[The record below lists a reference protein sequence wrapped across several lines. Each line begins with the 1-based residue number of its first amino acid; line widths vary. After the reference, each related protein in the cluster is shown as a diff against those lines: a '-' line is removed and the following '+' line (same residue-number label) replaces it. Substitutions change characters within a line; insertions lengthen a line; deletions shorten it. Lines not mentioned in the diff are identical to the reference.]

1 MDLTNVRLAPHL
13 DLLKFEVPRDDG
25 SLISCYLRC
34 DETAELRKKPI
45 ILLLQGSGA
54 NSFFSEKDGK
64 YYTPLLFGALERFIK
79 SWHVLCIEK
88 RGVQLGDFKDY
99 HGHEGVRQEY
109 IEHATLSGRVDD
121 INRVIDYLQSVDT
134 LYDGNELVVVGH
146 SEGSDVAAGVAATNP
161 KVTHL
166 VLLGFSAAHGLFD
179 AFISLRKQFK
189 SGKISGQE
197 FIEKYDWFILKYRD
211 IRANPESLKEFY
223 GHTYRRWASYC
234 FDASLQNLA
243 TITLPI
249 FLGIGSLDE
258 NAIGSD
264 YFVADLIRRGKDN
277 LTYKNYLDCDHGF
290 VRHSGDKPESLHH
303 EVVSDIIEWIQ
314 RTSKR

>member
-1 MDLTNVRLAPHL
+1 MIPINAYN
-13 DLLKFEVPRDDG
+13 LLKFEVPREDD
-25 SLISCYLRC
+25 SLISCYLRR
-34 DETAELRKKPI
+34 DKAVELQKKPI
-45 ILLLQGSGA
+45 IFLLQGSGA

-64 YYTPLLFGALERFIK
+64 CYTPLLFGALGHLIED
-79 SWHVLCIEK
+79 WHVMGIEK

-99 HGHEGVRQEY
+99 HGYAGVSREY
-109 IEHATLSGRVDD
+109 IEHATLSGRIDD
-121 INRVIDYLQSVDT
+121 INRVVNYLQSTDN
-134 LYDGNELVVVGH
+134 LYDGNEIVVIGH
-146 SEGSDVAAGVAATNP
+146 SEGSHVAAGVAATNP
-161 KVTHL
+161 NVTHL

-179 AFISLRKQFK
+179 ALMSLRRQLK
-189 SGKISGQE
+189 SGEISEQE
-197 FIEKYDWFILKYRD
+197 FIEKYDWFISKYRD
-211 IRANPESLKEFY
+211 IRANPESLQEFY
-223 GHTYRRWASYC
+223 GHTYKRWASYC

-243 TITLPI
+243 TITIPI

-303 EVVSDIIEWIQ
+303 EVVSDIMEWIQ
-314 RTSKR
+314 ETSKS